1 MSINL
6 NVPPHS
12 IKEIASGEMIP
23 FIYDGEKAHFTLNIK
38 DFAMFEVKFD
48 TGRAILP
55 KTETNHHK
63 RR

>member
-12 IKEIASGEMIP
+12 KKEIATGEMIP
-23 FIYDGEKAHFTLNIK
+23 FIYDGEKAHFTINIK

-48 TGRAILP
+48 TGRAI
-55 KTETNHHK
+55 
-63 RR
+63 